1 MKQRSQASRFSS
13 SGEPKADYSTPNTTM
28 NDLEI
33 DKMAIIAYNPSSG
46 GRNYQAPAGTNLHH
60 NIGHHAERS
69 ASSLRAAMVQTTA
82 ELPPQMLAALSP
94 EQGTT
99 SDFAGSSSQAQST
112 GNTGAG
118 ATAFSPSV
126 EAANITLRS
135 RRVAPLALVSS
146 RRRALL
152 RYEDRN
158 GHLVR
163 IHPDGS
169 TSPVGVE
176 CDRYEGASTVAV
188 QQATGLIKGGK
199 TLPLDAITV
208 LLTRIVVHMGEKER
222 SCRLYRLPVVLALI
236 GCPDAS
242 GIAPEEEAIARRANK
257 TERAIAAA
265 IRSLC
270 LDGGEMES
278 PARRRAGVPVRE
290 IRTTK
295 GGN

>member
-1 MKQRSQASRFSS
+1 
-13 SGEPKADYSTPNTTM
+13 
-28 NDLEI
+28 
-33 DKMAIIAYNPSSG
+33 MAITAYNSP
-46 GRNYQAPAGTNLHH
+46 N

-69 ASSLRAAMVQTTA
+69 ASSLRAD
-82 ELPPQMLAALSP
+82 LPPQMPAALSP
-94 EQGTT
+94 EQGMT

-118 ATAFSPSV
+118 ATAFSLSPISPSI
-126 EAANITLRS
+126 EAASITLRS

-146 RRRALL
+146 RRRARL

-169 TSPVGVE
+169 TSPVGIE
-176 CDRYEGASTVAV
+176 CDRYEGAFTVAV

-242 GIAPEEEAIARRANK
+242 GVAPEEEAIARRANK

-270 LDGGEMES
+270 LDGGEMKS
-278 PARRRAGVPVRE
+278 LARRQAGIEVRE

-295 GGN
+295 GGK

>member
-1 MKQRSQASRFSS
+1 
-13 SGEPKADYSTPNTTM
+13 M
-28 NDLEI
+28 NDQEI

-46 GRNYQAPAGTNLHH
+46 GTNLHH

-69 ASSLRAAMVQTTA
+69 ASSLRA
-82 ELPPQMLAALSP
+82 ELPPQMPAALS
-94 EQGTT
+94 QGQGNAT
-99 SDFAGSSSQAQST
+99 SGDCAGCSRPSAQRSC
-112 GNTGAG
+112 NTGSG
-118 ATAFSPSV
+118 ALAVTGGTNLQVSPPSI
-126 EAANITLRS
+126 EAAQITLRS
-135 RRVAPLALVSS
+135 RHDGSNHRRLPGLVFVQKARRV
-146 RRRALL
+146 RQ
-152 RYEDRN
+152 EERN
-158 GHLVR
+158 GQLFNVF
-163 IHPDGS
+163 PDG
-169 TSPVGVE
+169 TYAPADPDY
-176 CDRYEGASTVAV
+176 DRYRDSFVVAV

-208 LLTRIVVHMGEKER
+208 LLTRIVVHMGERER

-236 GCPDAS
+236 GCPDDS

-278 PARRRAGVPVRE
+278 PARRAAGVPVRE

-295 GGN
+295 GGK

>member
-1 MKQRSQASRFSS
+1 M
-13 SGEPKADYSTPNTTM
+13 PNTTTDNM
-28 NDLEI
+28 EI
-33 DKMAIIAYNPSSG
+33 DKMAMIAYNS
-46 GRNYQAPAGTNLHH
+46 TN
-60 NIGHHAERS
+60 NIGHHSERS
-69 ASSLRAAMVQTTA
+69 ASSLRAD
-82 ELPPQMLAALSP
+82 LPPQMPAALSP
-94 EQGTT
+94 EQGMT

-118 ATAFSPSV
+118 ATAFSLSPISPGRSFEASPSV
-126 EAANITLRS
+126 EAASITLRS
-135 RRVAPLALVSS
+135 HRVAPLALVSF
-146 RRRALL
+146 RHRARL

-169 TSPVGVE
+169 ASPVGIE
-176 CDRYEGASTVAV
+176 CDRYKGAFTVAV

-222 SCRLYRLPVVLALI
+222 SCRLYRLPVILALI
-236 GCPDAS
+236 GCPDES
-242 GIAPEEEAIARRANK
+242 GIAPEHEAIARRANK

-278 PARRRAGVPVRE
+278 LARRRAGVQVRE

-295 GGN
+295 GGK